1 LALPPRLSSG
11 GAKLPWQWT
20 TSVCTLFF
28 HDICGFSTL
37 RIWLSEAIKG
47 QTYMLT
53 NEPGL
58 SLTGEGASQSDNLSQ
73 WEQYLHEQ
81 NLWDHFLSFTPEA
94 IQWTY
99 SVQR

>member
-1 LALPPRLSSG
+1 
-11 GAKLPWQWT
+11 
-20 TSVCTLFF
+20 
-28 HDICGFSTL
+28 
-37 RIWLSEAIKG
+37 
-47 QTYMLT
+47 MLT

-99 SVQR
+99 SVQ